1 MRPAWSPGV
10 GRDTD
15 GKGRRMTAGKH
26 DSVRV
31 SSRAM
36 NPLTHHDDPSA
47 TFCDATQAKATTATQ
62 LFRSSEMLHALR
74 DRVIPAYMERRIR
87 KGLEIWSAGCSS
99 GEEAYSLAVIGLHVL
114 ERLKEPAR
122 LTVFGTDISEDQL
135 RKAKA
140 GQYLVNSSSGTLP
153 AFRSILAKYADIG
166 ADIIQMNP
174 QLRQHV
180 KFGKFDLRCRPKQH
194 TFDYIVCNHVF
205 QYYDDNAQINFVR
218 NFLAVLNPGGL
229 LFIEG
234 LTARAQAGAG
244 LIKVP
249 EARYLYL
256 PPQA

>member
-1 MRPAWSPGV
+1 MA
-10 GRDTD
+10 TN
-15 GKGRRMTAGKH
+15 KH

-62 LFRSSEMLHALR
+62 LFRSAEMLQALR
-74 DRVIPAYMERRIR
+74 ERVIPTYMERRIR
-87 KGLEIWSAGCSS
+87 KGLDLWSAGCSS
-99 GEEAYSLAVIGLHVL
+99 GEEPYSLAVVGLSEL
-114 ERLKEPAR
+114 EKLKEPAR
-122 LTVFGTDISEDQL
+122 LTIFATDISDDQL
-135 RKAKA
+135 RKGKA

-153 AFRSILAKYADIG
+153 SYRNILAKYATIG
-166 ADIIQMNP
+166 TDIIQMGP

-180 KFGKFDLRCRPKQH
+180 KFGKFDLRCRPKSH

-234 LTARAQAGAG
+234 LTARAQAEAG
-244 LIKVP
+244 LQKVP
-249 EARYLYL
+249 NTRSLFL
-256 PPQA
+256 PPEA